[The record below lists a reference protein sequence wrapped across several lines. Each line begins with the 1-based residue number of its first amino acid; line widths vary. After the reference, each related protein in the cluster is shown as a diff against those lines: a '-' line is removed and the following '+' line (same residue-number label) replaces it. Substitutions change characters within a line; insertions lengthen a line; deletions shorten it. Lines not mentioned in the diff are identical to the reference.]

1 MGFFSSVKQVYDG
14 INDRIYDR
22 RQKQISE
29 ITEDMRVLR
38 VRNDYMTTRKYVI
51 KLKHDLQGL
60 AAVAE
65 QAPEYL
71 VGAAEQ
77 ASENPLFCGAETD
90 SFSLNVTKQ
99 NIMAYACELAGA
111 DTETLSPRQ
120 LMIRL
125 VRNGELS
132 SLQEYLSTIL
142 KALKDVDRNLVEL
155 LQRKRF

>member
-22 RQKQISE
+22 RRKQISE

-77 ASENPLFCGAETD
+77 ASENPLFCGVETD

-99 NIMAYACELAGA
+99 NIMAYTCELAGVDA
-111 DTETLSPRQ
+111 ETLSPRQ

-125 VRNGELS
+125 VQNGELS

-142 KALKDVDRNLVEL
+142 KALKDVDGNLVEL

>member
-60 AAVAE
+60 AAVA
-65 QAPEYL
+65 
-71 VGAAEQ
+71 
-77 ASENPLFCGAETD
+77 
-90 SFSLNVTKQ
+90 
-99 NIMAYACELAGA
+99 
-111 DTETLSPRQ
+111 
-120 LMIRL
+120 
-125 VRNGELS
+125 
-132 SLQEYLSTIL
+132 
-142 KALKDVDRNLVEL
+142 
-155 LQRKRF
+155 

>member
-99 NIMAYACELAGA
+99 NIMGISVNWQAQTQRLF
-111 DTETLSPRQ
+111 RQ
-120 LMIRL
+120 D
-125 VRNGELS
+125 S
-132 SLQEYLSTIL
+132 
-142 KALKDVDRNLVEL
+142 
-155 LQRKRF
+155 

>member
-99 NIMAYACELAGA
+99 NIMAYTCELAGA

-142 KALKDVDRNLVEL
+142 KALKDVDGNLVEL